1 MLSEWNS
8 FVCEGLIWCE
18 VRVTFISDNH
28 PALFIYCCLFPT
40 DLQWQLWQTSAF
52 LARVGMFLCSLF
64 FSSNHSTVVWLTYK
78 KLHMFKVYNVMSLEL
93 STDPW
98 RSVILIYYKNRFEF
112 FCCSVSC
119 IWSSVLE
126 KEMVTHS
133 SVLAWRIPGTGEPGR
148 LQAMESHR
156 IGHDWVTSLSLFT
169 FMHWRRKWQ
178 PTPVLL
184 PGESQGRGS
193 LVGCRLWGRTE
204 SDTTEAT

>member
-8 FVCEGLIWCE
+8 FVCKGLIWCE

-28 PALFIYCCLFPT
+28 PALFIYCCLPT

-64 FSSNHSTVVWLTYK
+64 FPSNHSTAVWLTYK

-98 RSVILIYYKNRFEF
+98 RSVILIYYKIRFEF
-112 FCCSVSC
+112 FCCRVSC

-133 SVLAWRIPGTGEPGR
+133 SVLAWRIPGTGEPGG
-148 LQAMESHR
+148 LPSMGSHR
-156 IGHDWVTSLSLFT
+156 VEHDWSDLAAAAPAQTHEIVTTINVINTLGSPFCSVGPTYLSLS
-169 FMHWRRKWQ
+169 
-178 PTPVLL
+178 
-184 PGESQGRGS
+184 
-193 LVGCRLWGRTE
+193 
-204 SDTTEAT
+204 